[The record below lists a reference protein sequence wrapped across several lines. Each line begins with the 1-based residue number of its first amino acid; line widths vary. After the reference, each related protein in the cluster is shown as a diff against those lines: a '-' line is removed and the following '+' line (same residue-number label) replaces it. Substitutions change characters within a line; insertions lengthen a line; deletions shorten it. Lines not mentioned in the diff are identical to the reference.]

1 MNLYRYFY
9 RDKRSETCVG
19 IVRTESE
26 KDALIIA
33 AKHLHCD
40 RAEVEVEIVE
50 FSEDG
55 FCELYYG
62 G

>member
-9 RDKRSETCVG
+9 RDKRSDTCVG

-55 FCELYYG
+55 L
-62 G
+62 